1 MLDIREIEKIDDEKR
16 EKKKELYTKIYE
28 QWERKIRAAVGHG
41 HQKYIF
47 LQVPRMVVGFPSF
60 DRSKAARWLVRQFEK
75 GGFIA
80 QIVGTEGYEVF
91 VSWDIARKKKKEAT
105 TTATASVAYDDL
117 EFPSLVNL
125 KKAADKFR
133 KK

>member
-1 MLDIREIEKIDDEKR
+1 MLDIREIEKIDDGKR

-28 QWERKIRAAVGHG
+28 QWERKIRAAVGMG

-60 DRSKAARWLVRQFEK
+60 DRAKAARWLVRQFER
-75 GGFIA
+75 GGFVV
-80 QIVGTEGYEVF
+80 QLVGTEGHEVF
-91 VSWDIARKKKKEAT
+91 VSWDVARKKKKAT
-105 TTATASVAYDDL
+105 TTPTTSTAYDDL